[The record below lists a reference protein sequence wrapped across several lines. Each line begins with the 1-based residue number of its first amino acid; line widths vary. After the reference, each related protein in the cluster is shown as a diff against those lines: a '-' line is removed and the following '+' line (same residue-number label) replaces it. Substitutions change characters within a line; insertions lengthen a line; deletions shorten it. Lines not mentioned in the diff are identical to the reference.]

1 MKVKVYKGGYLP
13 ERAHF
18 DDAGIDMFTPET
30 FTLAPH
36 GGSKVVDLLV
46 GVQIPIGFFGKL
58 ESKSGL
64 NVKNNIQTTGGVIDS
79 GFRGTIKVRVTN
91 NGDKPYTFG
100 AGDKITQMVLI
111 PVGLDDIVEVDELD
125 PSESGRDASGWGSTG
140 KRGRNG

>member
-1 MKVKVYKGGYLP
+1 MKVKVYEGGYLP

-18 DDAGIDMFTPET
+18 DDAGIDLFTPEG

-36 GGSKVVDLLV
+36 GGSKVIDLLV
-46 GVQIPIGFFGKL
+46 SVQIPIGYFGKL

-64 NVKNNIQTTGGVIDS
+64 NVKKNIQTEGGVIDS

-91 NGDKPYTFG
+91 NGDKPYTFE